1 MIFSLVA
8 IDGSQ
13 ECRSHSYVTIQ
24 STYQASEACRPLDM
38 STNRSSPLE
47 LETFGSFVRTLC
59 NTTWKGCTVLRDD
72 IVDGEIYL
80 ELRVECSCTRK
91 DDRTCLRKANNDNKK
106 LQDALRREF
115 LELRVTGY
123 NLKLSGDCG
132 TGQCTSIF

>member
-47 LETFGSFVRTLC
+47 TLGSFVRTYC
-59 NTTWKGCTVLRDD
+59 NTTWKGCTVRDY
-72 IVDGEIYL
+72 GEIYL
-80 ELRVECSCTRK
+80 ELRVECSYTRK
-91 DDRTCLRKANNDNKK
+91 NDGTCLRRANNDNKK

-115 LELRVTGY
+115 PVLRVTGY
-123 NLKLSGDCG
+123 NLKLSEDCG